1 MRRRSGDRG
10 GLTKGRLAAF
20 TAALAGSAVL
30 GIPAGLIWGE
40 VAPRALLLQIAR
52 GEAQLVNAETSA
64 FIGADAWFCL
74 ITAAGGLITGLF
86 GYRLL
91 VRRSGVAATAGLI
104 LGGLA
109 AALVA
114 MWTGEQIGL
123 GTYNHLLAAS
133 PNGAFFN
140 ASLALGAKTALAF
153 WPLLASIVILL
164 AESGARKQDRL
175 AARARPQP
183 ELGPDDPGASGMWT
197 SGP

>member
-1 MRRRSGDRG
+1 M
-10 GLTKGRLAAF
+10 T
-20 TAALAGSAVL
+20 ALAGSAVL

-40 VAPRALLLQIAR
+40 VAPRALLQEIAR
-52 GEAQLVNAETSA
+52 GEAQIVNAETNA

-74 ITAAGGLITGLF
+74 ITAAGGLITGLL
-86 GYRLL
+86 GYRL
-91 VRRSGVAATAGLI
+91 VRRSGAAATAGLI
-104 LGGLA
+104 LGALA

-123 GTYNHLLAAS
+123 GTYNHLLASS

-153 WPLLASIVILL
+153 WPLLTSVVILL

-183 ELGPDDPGASGMWT
+183 EPGPDDPGASGMWT
-197 SGP
+197 NGP